1 LNVGE
6 EVAAAVETLG
16 IRLNPDHQRWY
27 GEPGRESRRTF
38 FRQAR
43 GMRLDD
49 LRDKPGAEPL
59 SERLWRR
66 YGRRAFEMLD
76 HIRED
81 PTMAEDILG
90 SSDYLKVELHN
101 TASTEMIVH
110 LDDFLRRRSKIS
122 LITRSQDIQN
132 AKGLDEV
139 VSILFGS
146 DSETKLAEYFGS
158 TDASS
163 ESDRTT
169 TTEI

>member
-1 LNVGE
+1 M
-6 EVAAAVETLG
+6 
-16 IRLNPDHQRWY
+16 H
-27 GEPGRESRRTF
+27 
-38 FRQAR
+38 
-43 GMRLDD
+43 LDD
-49 LRDKPGAEPL
+49 LRDKTGTEPL

-90 SSDYLKVELHN
+90 SSDYLRVELHN

-122 LITRSQDIQN
+122 LITRSEDIQRS
-132 AKGLDEV
+132 KGLKEV

-146 DSETKLAEYFGS
+146 DAEKKLSGYFGS
-158 TDASS
+158 SPSLDKPDQA
-163 ESDRTT
+163 TT
-169 TTEI
+169 TSP